1 MKANKLFIALVTVLL
16 CFVTVEAQENTVS
29 GIVTDQSGL
38 PLPGVNIVIEGTSTG
53 TQTDFDGIYSISARQ
68 GQVLLFTY
76 IGQSDERRI
85 VGTANE
91 INVQMQ
97 EDAQALEE
105 VVVTALGIKREKQ
118 ALGYA
123 VSEVGEEELEQR
135 PEGDVARVLQGKASG
150 VQITNQSGLSGSG
163 TNVVIRGL
171 STFSSS
177 NQALFI
183 VDGVPFSTATNSSGR
198 NGGTNAPA
206 GGGSRQDFVNGN
218 NGSSRFLDLDPNSIE
233 SVNVLKGLAAATLYG
248 SQGRNGVILITT
260 KGGSAKAGPK
270 KTEITVT
277 SSYFVNEIASL
288 PDYQNQYGNGFDQS
302 FGWFFSN
309 WGPSFDRNGVSG
321 WGNQPLIDDQGTLAH
336 PYSTSTAAIQA
347 AFPEFQGARY
357 AWRPYDSVKKFFRQG
372 GVASLNVNARGASDD
387 GKVSYNVNYG
397 HLNDEG
403 FTPNNSVIRNSL
415 GIGGNAKLSNKFTA
429 SGTLNFSRTKFTTPP
444 VALSQ
449 GNGATGTGSSVFG
462 DLWFTP
468 RSIDIQGLP
477 FQDPVT
483 GGSVYYR
490 QNNSIQHPLWTVA
503 NAEFSQETNRVFGQ
517 TSLQYDIN
525 DNLNLLYRVGIDVFS
540 ENNVNFQNKGGVNS
554 NSNDVRLQSGFYE
567 TWNNTNTIWDHN
579 ITLNGSYDITDKIG
593 TTFNI
598 GGTTRRNILDRS
610 GVASDNQQV
619 FGVLRHFNFLNSFP
633 IEVFTERNIAG
644 VYAQA
649 DFDYD
654 KLLYL
659 TLSARNDWVSNFSRE
674 NRSQFYPSASISF
687 IPTNAFDGLKS
698 ESILNYLKIRAGFG
712 SSANFNSSA
721 YPIANTLLLDV
732 RDFQD
737 NNGGNVVS
745 NTTPARFGNP
755 ELKPEILN
763 EIELGIESR
772 FWNNRITLDGSIYK
786 RFTKDLIL
794 NRPLDPATGFSVT
807 ATNIGEIQSEGVE
820 IDLGVNWIQ
829 AKENGGLAWNTNLN
843 FTAYETTVTDLG
855 LDTDLV
861 VYSGFSNLGN
871 AAIEGEPLGV
881 LYGARIQR
889 DANGDLVV
897 GSDGY
902 YVQDPNNGVIGDPNP
917 DWVANLRNSISFK
930 NFTLG
935 FQWNYTQG
943 GDISSGT
950 ISTLLGRG
958 LITET
963 LDRENTFILPGVD
976 ANGNLNRLQINNS
989 DYYFSN
995 VLFGPSELQVYDAT
1009 TIRLQEASLS
1019 YSFPKKFLDKTPF
1032 GNMTLTVSGQN
1043 LWFRAIN
1050 TPKGANFDPNT
1061 AGLGVTNGQG
1071 FDFINGPSSRRYG
1084 MSVKATF

>member
-1 MKANKLFIALVTVLL
+1 MKARKVLYAFAMSVIAITSVA
-16 CFVTVEAQENTVS
+16 AQEKNFS
-29 GIVTDQSGL
+29 GTVTDTQGL
-38 PLPGVNIVIEGTSTG
+38 PLPGVNIVVEGTTNG
-53 TQTDFDGIYSISARQ
+53 TQTDFDGNYSIIASE
-68 GQVLLFTY
+68 GQILLFTY
-76 IGQSDERRI
+76 IGQKDERRSI
-85 VGTANE
+85 GQQNV

-123 VSEVGEEELEQR
+123 VAEVSEDQLESR

-171 STFSSS
+171 SSFSSS

-198 NGGTNAPA
+198 NGGTDSAA
-206 GGGSRQDFVNGN
+206 GGGSRQDFINGN

-233 SVNVLKGLAAATLYG
+233 SINVLKGLAAATLYG

-260 KGGSAKAGPK
+260 KGGSTQTGPK
-270 KTEITVT
+270 KTEITVN
-277 SSYFVNEIASL
+277 SSFFFNEIASL
-288 PDYQNQYGNGFDQS
+288 PDYQNQYGNGFDQN

-309 WGPSFDRNGVSG
+309 WGPSFDREGVAG
-321 WGNQPLIDDQGTLAH
+321 WGNQAAIDDNGTLAH

-347 AFPEFQGARY
+347 AFPEFQGERY
-357 AWRPYDSVKKFFRQG
+357 EWRPYDNVKNFFRTG
-372 GVASLNVNARGASDD
+372 GIATLNVNVRGASDD

-397 HLNDEG
+397 HLKDNG
-403 FTPNNSVIRNSL
+403 FTPNNSVTRNTL

-429 SGTLNFSRTKFTTPP
+429 NGTLNFSRTKFVTPP
-444 VALSQ
+444 VALSN
-449 GNGATGTGSSVFG
+449 GSGATGTGSSVFG

-477 FQDPVT
+477 FEDPIT

-490 QNNSIQHPLWTVA
+490 QDNTIQHPLWTLA
-503 NAEFSQETNRVFGQ
+503 NAGFNQETNRVFGQ
-517 TSLQYDIN
+517 TALQYDIN
-525 DNLNLLYRVGIDVFS
+525 NNLNVIYRAGIDVYS
-540 ENNVNFQNKGGVNS
+540 ENNTNFQNKGGVNS
-554 NSNDVRLQSGFYE
+554 NSNDVRLLSGFYE

-579 ITLNGSYDITDKIG
+579 LVINGDYDITEKIG
-593 TTFNI
+593 STFNV
-598 GGTTRRNILDRS
+598 GATTRREVFESS
-610 GVASDNQQV
+610 GVASDNQQA
-619 FGVLRHFNFLNSFP
+619 FGVLRHFNFLNSLP
-633 IEVFTERNIAG
+633 IQGTTERNLVG

-654 KLLYL
+654 KFVYL
-659 TLSARNDWVSNFSRE
+659 TLAARNDWVSNFAKA
-674 NRSQFYPSASISF
+674 NRSQFYPSASLSF
-687 IPTNAFDGLKS
+687 IPTAAFVGLKS
-698 ESILNYLKIRAGFG
+698 ENILNYLKIRAGFG
-712 SSANFNSSA
+712 SSANFESSSF
-721 YPIANTLLLDV
+721 PIANTLSLNV
-732 RDFQD
+732 RETQD
-737 NNGGNVVS
+737 GSGQNIVA
-745 NTTPARFGNP
+745 NTTPIRFGNP
-755 ELKPEILN
+755 ELQPEVLN

-772 FWNNRITLDGSIYK
+772 FWNNRITLEGSVYK

-794 NRPLDPATGFSVT
+794 DRPLDPATGNTVI
-807 ATNIGEIQSEGVE
+807 ATNIGEIESEGVE
-820 IDLGVNWIQ
+820 IDLGVNWFR
-829 AKENGGLAWNTNLN
+829 AKNADGFSWRTNVN

-881 LYGARIQR
+881 LYGQQILR
-889 DANGDLVV
+889 DENGEAVIDTR
-897 GSDGY
+897 GW
-902 YVQDPNNGVIGDPNP
+902 YVQDPQDGIIGDPNP
-917 DWVANLRNSISFK
+917 DWVSNIINTLSYK

-943 GDISSGT
+943 GDIYSST
-950 ISTLLGRG
+950 VATLLGRG
-958 LITET
+958 LIPET
-963 LDRENTFILPGVD
+963 NDRENTFIIPGVD
-976 ANGNLNRLQINNS
+976 ANGNPNRLQINNS
-989 DYYFSN
+989 DFYFQN
-995 VLFGPSELQVYDAT
+995 VLFGPSEVQVFDAT
-1009 TIRLQEASLS
+1009 NLRLQEASLS
-1019 YSFPKKFLDKTPF
+1019 YSLPKKFLDKTPF
-1032 GNMTLTVSGQN
+1032 GALTITVSGQN
-1043 LWFRAIN
+1043 LWFRAFN

-1084 MSVKATF
+1084 LSIKTTF